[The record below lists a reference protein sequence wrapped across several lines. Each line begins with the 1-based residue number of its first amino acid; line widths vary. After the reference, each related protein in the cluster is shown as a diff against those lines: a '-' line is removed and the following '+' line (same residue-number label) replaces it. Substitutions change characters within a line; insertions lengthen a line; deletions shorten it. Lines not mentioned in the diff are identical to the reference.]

1 MLLSLDIS
9 TSCTGWS
16 LFNENTLRSIG
27 YISLSKHKGL
37 FEKANRV
44 KVELCKLMI
53 DYDIDEVVVEE
64 NLQAFRPGMSS
75 AKTLMTLAQF
85 NGVVRWICHSE
96 LNVPVHAVNVNSAR
110 KNVGLKINRKSEK
123 TTKEQVLEFVSS
135 VEKGI
140 VWPER
145 DVKRGK
151 FAGQR
156 RIINE
161 AFDMADA
168 YIVGKSFLI
177 EKNKKIN

>member
-1 MLLSLDIS
+1 M
-9 TSCTGWS
+9 G
-16 LFNENTLRSIG
+16 RSPR
-27 YISLSKHKGL
+27 
-37 FEKANRV
+37 EKFAD
-44 KVELCKLMI
+44 K
-53 DYDIDEVVVEE
+53 
-64 NLQAFRPGMSS
+64 
-75 AKTLMTLAQF
+75 
-85 NGVVRWICHSE
+85 
-96 LNVPVHAVNVNSAR
+96 
-110 KNVGLKINRKSEK
+110 KSEK
-123 TTKEQVLEFVSS
+123 TTKEQVLEFVAS